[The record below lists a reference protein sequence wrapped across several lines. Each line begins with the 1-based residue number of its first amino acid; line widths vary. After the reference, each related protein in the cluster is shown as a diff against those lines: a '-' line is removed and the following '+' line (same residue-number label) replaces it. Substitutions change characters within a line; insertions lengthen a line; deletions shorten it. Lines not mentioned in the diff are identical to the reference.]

1 MLKDKGLIPFIEYPN
16 MCAKCGELWP
26 EMFRV
31 SDAEWRRY
39 IEPSQRDK
47 MLCCSAVR
55 F

>member
-31 SDAEWRRY
+31 SDAVVRY
-39 IEPSQRDK
+39 GFETPG
-47 MLCCSAVR
+47 CACSGGQG
-55 F
+55 